1 MKTEKILGIGLLAIA
16 VIVPF
21 VFAKKPPEPPPIPP
35 SEGIEIIDFEL

>member
-21 VFAKKPPEPPPIPP
+21 VFAKKPPEPP